1 MAIDLSLPREFPKNH
16 YFCAVMKTRVS
27 KILMCVAAFMM
38 LLMSSVPHHHH
49 CGQMDGHN
57 NLDFICFAS
66 QGLDSGCTADK
77 DCGHC
82 HDGDHGS
89 ESCRIHSIVTLL
101 ERVQNIPSYQPALEF
116 IVPQVIVLEAA
127 ESDAADSPRIVIKEK
142 LSSFYLVRSKGLR
155 APPFLAV

>member
-1 MAIDLSLPREFPKNH
+1 
-16 YFCAVMKTRVS
+16 MKTRAS
-27 KILMCVAAFMM
+27 KILMCMAAFMM

-49 CGQMDGHN
+49 CGQMDGHHH
-57 NLDFICFAS
+57 LDFICFAS
-66 QGLDSGCTADK
+66 LGTESSCAADK
-77 DCGHC
+77 DCGHG

-116 IVPQVIVLEAA
+116 IVPQVIMLEAT

-155 APPFLAV
+155 APPFLAA

>member
-1 MAIDLSLPREFPKNH
+1 
-16 YFCAVMKTRVS
+16 MKTRVS
-27 KILMCVAAFMM
+27 KILMCMAAFMM

-49 CGQMDGHN
+49 CGQMDGHHH
-57 NLDFICFAS
+57 LDFICFAS
-66 QGLDSGCTADK
+66 QGIDSGCAADK
-77 DCGHC
+77 DCGHS

-116 IVPQVIVLEAA
+116 IVSQMIILETA

-155 APPFLAV
+155 APPFLAA

>member
-1 MAIDLSLPREFPKNH
+1 MCCYEDEGFENIDVCGCIH
-16 YFCAVMKTRVS
+16 D
-27 KILMCVAAFMM
+27 AAHVVCP
-38 LLMSSVPHHHH
+38 SSSPLRP
-49 CGQMDGHN
+49 DGWPS

-66 QGLDSGCTADK
+66 QGVDSGCTADK

-116 IVPQVIVLEAA
+116 IVSQVIVLEAA

>member
-1 MAIDLSLPREFPKNH
+1 M
-16 YFCAVMKTRVS
+16 
-27 KILMCVAAFMM
+27 AAFMM

-49 CGQMDGHN
+49 CGQMDGHHH
-57 NLDFICFAS
+57 LDFICFAS
-66 QGLDSGCTADK
+66 PSTESCCAADE

-89 ESCRIHSIVTLL
+89 ESCRIHSIVTIQ

-142 LSSFYLVRSKGLR
+142 LSSFYLVRSMGLR
-155 APPFLAV
+155 APPFLAA

>member
-1 MAIDLSLPREFPKNH
+1 
-16 YFCAVMKTRVS
+16 MKTRVS

-49 CGQMDGHN
+49 CGQMDGHHH
-57 NLDFICFAS
+57 LDFICFAS
-66 QGLDSGCTADK
+66 QDVDSGCAADK
-77 DCGHC
+77 DCGHG

-116 IVPQVIVLEAA
+116 IVPQVIMLEVT

-155 APPFLAV
+155 APPFIAA

>member
-1 MAIDLSLPREFPKNH
+1 M
-16 YFCAVMKTRVS
+16 
-27 KILMCVAAFMM
+27 AAFMM

-49 CGQMDGHN
+49 CGQMDGHHH
-57 NLDFICFAS
+57 LDFICFAS
-66 QGLDSGCTADK
+66 QDVDSGCAADK
-77 DCGHC
+77 DCGHG

-116 IVPQVIVLEAA
+116 IVPQVIMLEAT

-142 LSSFYLVRSKGLR
+142 LSSFYLVRSNGLR
-155 APPFLAV
+155 APPFRAA

>member
-1 MAIDLSLPREFPKNH
+1 
-16 YFCAVMKTRVS
+16 MKTRAS

-49 CGQMDGHN
+49 CGQMDGHHH
-57 NLDFICFAS
+57 LDFICFAS
-66 QGLDSGCTADK
+66 QDVESGCAADE
-77 DCGHC
+77 DCGHS

-116 IVPQVIVLEAA
+116 IVPQVIMLEAT

-155 APPFLAV
+155 APPFLAA

>member
-1 MAIDLSLPREFPKNH
+1 
-16 YFCAVMKTRVS
+16 MKTRAS

-49 CGQMDGHN
+49 CGQMDGHHH
-57 NLDFICFAS
+57 LDFICFAS
-66 QGLDSGCTADK
+66 QDVESGCAADE
-77 DCGHC
+77 DCGHS

-116 IVPQVIVLEAA
+116 IVPQVIMLEAT
-127 ESDAADSPRIVIKEK
+127 EFDAADSPRIVIKEK

-155 APPFLAV
+155 APPSLAV

>member
-1 MAIDLSLPREFPKNH
+1 
-16 YFCAVMKTRVS
+16 MKTRVS

-49 CGQMDGHN
+49 CGQMDGHH
-57 NLDFICFAS
+57 LDFICFAS
-66 QGLDSGCTADK
+66 QGVDSGCTADK

-127 ESDAADSPRIVIKEK
+127 EFDAADSPRIVIKEK

-155 APPFLAV
+155 APPFLAA